1 MTDLHADLARAKATF
16 QQRTILQILTETP
29 MTDLRTRLAALYAER
44 GDDMA
49 RPTLTVGYQ
58 TIIGGKE
65 IDKYEA
71 RMKLTFSEALARSQ
85 AEYPATIKHLGG
97 L

>member
-1 MTDLHADLARAKATF
+1 MTDQTPI
-16 QQRTILQILTETP
+16 QRPMIRILTEETP
-29 MTDLRTRLAALYAER
+29 MTDLRTRLAALYAKR

-49 RPTLTVGYQ
+49 RPTLTVGRS

-65 IDKYEA
+65 IDRYHE
-71 RMKLTFSEALARSQ
+71 RMKLTFHAALARSL
-85 AEYPATIKHLGG
+85 ARYPATIKHLGG